1 MKARIRIA
9 RAGPLATIQDAGRFN
24 MLAHGISASGPM
36 DRAGYIRAG
45 QWAGATDGAAVEF
58 TMAGLDLDV
67 LDGELFAGWDGGVFS
82 IAVNGKPVDWPGQ
95 ARLVAGDHVSISAGP
110 EGNYGYLRFGSRM
123 MLDPV
128 LGSLAT
134 STRARLGG
142 ISGRVLDAGDIIAL
156 ASEGAAPARPALVA
170 PEKGPIRFIWGLH
183 AELFAPET
191 RQAFVGAH
199 FRTTS
204 TMDRMGVRLRDED
217 NVLAGINVLSLVS
230 DPVVAGDIQIL
241 GDGTP
246 IVLMRD
252 HQPTGGYPRIGTVIS
267 ADLDRFAQI
276 RPNRPVMFTPVSLEN
291 AQRILRSRKP

>member
-1 MKARIRIA
+1 
-9 RAGPLATIQDAGRFN
+9 GT
-24 MLAHGISASGPM
+24 
-36 DRAGYIRAG
+36 
-45 QWAGATDGAAVEF
+45 
-58 TMAGLDLDV
+58 
-67 LDGELFAGWDGGVFS
+67 FS
-82 IAVNGKPVDWPGQ
+82 IAVNGQPVDWPGQ

-142 ISGRVLDAGDIIAL
+142 LSGRVLETGDIIAL
-156 ASEGAAPARPALVA
+156 AGEGAAPAPPAPFA
-170 PEKGPIRFIWGLH
+170 PEEGPIGFIWGLH
-183 AELFAPET
+183 AELLAPDT
-191 RQAFVGAH
+191 RQAFVGAR

-217 NVLAGINVLSLVS
+217 KVFAGINVLSLVS

-291 AQRILRSRKP
+291 AHRILR